1 MTTRTKRRKSV
12 DEALVGVVSH
22 PLRMQALS
30 VLTER
35 HASPKELAAELGAP
49 LANVSYHVR
58 ELEDAGLIELVDEK
72 MRRGAVEHFYR
83 AITRPLLDDDD
94 WERLDAEERARVSV
108 SIVQLLFADLSRA
121 LGAGSF
127 VARPNSHLSRVPLV
141 VDEEGWEELAELQT
155 GALKAVIEVGAASA
169 KRLTAADREEGIPAI
184 AAMTFFEMPPRRSA
198 AEGG

>member
-1 MTTRTKRRKSV
+1 VTTRTKRRKSV

-35 HASPKELAAELGAP
+35 HASPKELAAELGDP

-58 ELEDAGLIELVDEK
+58 ELEDAGLIELVEEK
-72 MRRGAVEHFYR
+72 TRRGAVEHFYR
-83 AITRPLLDDDD
+83 AITRPLFD
-94 WERLDAEERARVSV
+94 DAEWGRLSAEKRARISV
-108 SIVQLLFADLSRA
+108 WIVQLLFADLSRA

-127 VARPNSHLSRVPLV
+127 VARPNNHLSRVPLT
-141 VDEEGWEELAELQT
+141 VDEEGWEELVEIQAR
-155 GALKAVIEVGAASA
+155 ALRDVLEVEAASA

-184 AAMTFFEMPPRRSA
+184 AAMTFFEMPPRRSPGVA
-198 AEGG
+198 